1 MLFHCLMMLIVLR
14 QGKELWKLLLVRPLV
29 FVIFINISLDLNLVL
44 VDELGMEILP
54 YAVLLVVPLLGRM
67 SDQED
72 DVRLLAT
79 QSFASLVK
87 LMPLEVSSLM

>member
-1 MLFHCLMMLIVLR
+1 MKLQLLWSVVNVC
-14 QGKELWKLLLVRPLV
+14 ELLC
-29 FVIFINISLDLNLVL
+29 ILVL
-44 VDELGMEILP
+44 VDELGMEVLP

-67 SDQED
+67 GDQEE

-87 LMPLEVSSLM
+87 LMPLEVIELT